1 MAQTWRT
8 DTTLG
13 ISDEF
18 RKALLGFRNATLVVI
33 NDQLQQRTKLGQ
45 QRSHL
50 LKTNRF
56 YATPV
61 GQHQL
66 AARR

>member
-8 DTTLG
+8 DTTFG

-33 NDQLQQRTKLGQ
+33 DDQLQQRTKLGQ

-56 YATPV
+56 SATPV
-61 GQHQL
+61 GQHQR